1 MRHLRW
7 QHIVIATGLA
17 SFLSLAPGCEFT
29 KAGKSGKLAFA
40 YQAEEQLVPPSFG
53 APLGEGLRAT
63 VLVTNADTKEPATV
77 SSARSGDEGIFKVP
91 ATSGAQVTVEGV
103 APGTAELRVT
113 AGGLDDAVDIE
124 VQPIDRVVL
133 KYPAALLASVEPP
146 VAVVKGGDASFP
158 VSLYGPGGS
167 VLARKLLFGYGTVPV
182 TVQPEGAAQQVTDN
196 EDPSHAVFR
205 FTTAGAVKL
214 LPKGG
219 DPAELEVE
227 VVEEADVAT
236 LKAQPLGTTAS
247 GVKVGSEGGVSV
259 SAETTDGV
267 TVVGLANLVTVQAT
281 PAETC
286 SVRALPMWGDGV
298 FGVKGLAAGT
308 CTVSVSMGDKSVEL
322 TVEIDN

>member
-1 MRHLRW
+1 MRHITWRR
-7 QHIVIATGLA
+7 VVVATGLA
-17 SFLSLAPGCEFT
+17 TALSLAPGCEFT
-29 KAGKSGKLAFA
+29 KAGKAGNLAFT

-53 APLGEGLRAT
+53 APLGQGLRAN

-77 SSARSGDEGIFKVP
+77 SSARSSDDGVLKVP
-91 ATSGAQVTVEGV
+91 SKSGDRLTIEGV
-103 APGTAELRVT
+103 AAGKAELQVT

-124 VQPIDRVVL
+124 VQPIDKVVL

-158 VSLYGPGGS
+158 MTLFGPGES
-167 VLARKLLFGYGTVPV
+167 ALARKALFGYGPVPV
-182 TVQPEGAAQQVTDN
+182 TIQPEGAAQQVTDT
-196 EDPSHAVFR
+196 EDPAHAVFR
-205 FTTAGAVKL
+205 FMTTGSVKL

-219 DPAELEVE
+219 DPAELEVQ
-227 VVEEADVAT
+227 VVEATDVAT
-236 LKAQPLGTTAS
+236 LNVKALGTSAS

-267 TVVGLANLVTVQAT
+267 SVVGLANLVTVQGA

-308 CTVSVSMGDKSVEL
+308 CTISVTMGDKAAEL
-322 TVEIDN
+322 TVEIQ